1 MQDSRYPGDLNFQRA
16 SGFSK
21 AYQGLSGKL
30 QTDICKDAA
39 DSFQLRIQNVLHLGV
54 LPVEITYWSSFLGKI
69 DGYVI
74 GRNSLKFKTETKE
87 DTNLAVQV
95 QETIRENLLLPNDA
109 WVQGHTLLAQI
120 MEPLIRNPSDDPLV
134 GSYIAA
140 GLRSV
145 LGAIIV
151 NSWMC
156 LETLVEDL
164 WVSSVNAF
172 PEKLALPVIESNS
185 NRIHDNNNKPK
196 SISTLVFRKYG
207 FDLQNCMG
215 HILVNERKVD
225 FRTIAGAR
233 MAYKQSFS
241 EKILALEDN
250 QDLVSFEAIRNIF
263 AHKGGTVD
271 EKFLKLTE
279 NDGKF
284 TNISIGAPIP
294 ITGET
299 AHYYA
304 NFCVECC
311 VKLLEEVDTCLQE
324 LQK

>member
-21 AYQGLSGKL
+21 AYQGLSEKL
-30 QTDICKDAA
+30 ETDICKDAA
-39 DSFQLRIQNVLHLGV
+39 DSFQLRIQNVLHLGI
-54 LPVEITYWSSFLGKI
+54 LPIEITYWSSFLGKI

-87 DTNLAVQV
+87 DINLTLQV
-95 QETIRENLLLPNDA
+95 QQTIRENLLQPNDA
-109 WVQGHTLLAQI
+109 WVHGHTLLAQI
-120 MEPLIRNPSDDPLV
+120 MEPLIRDPSDDPLV
-134 GSYIAA
+134 GSYIAE

-145 LGAIIV
+145 LGAIVV

-164 WVSSVNAF
+164 WISSVNAF
-172 PEKLALPVIESNS
+172 PEQLALPVIESNL
-185 NRIHDNNNKPK
+185 NRTQDTKPK

-207 FDLQNCMG
+207 FDLHNCMG
-215 HILVNERKVD
+215 HILVNERKID

-233 MAYKQSFS
+233 LAYKQSFS

-250 QDLVSFEAIRNIF
+250 QNLVSFEAVRNII
-263 AHKGGTVD
+263 AHKGGTAD
-271 EKFLKLTE
+271 ELFIKLTK
-279 NDGKF
+279 NDSRF
-284 TNISIGAPIP
+284 TNITIGAPVL
-294 ITGET
+294 ITGEV
-299 AHYYA
+299 ARDYA

-311 VKLLEEVDTCLQE
+311 VKLLEEVDTYLQE
-324 LQK
+324 IQK